1 MQSNNHSAAHDSFE
15 RSRLADLIA
24 LHQAIATLGQS
35 PDYKAVIE
43 QRSAL
48 YDSVRALHPTL
59 INAQEVSA
67 LNLLIGSMAETRKET
82 LSG

>member
-1 MQSNNHSAAHDSFE
+1 MQSNNNPAAPDSFE

-24 LHQAIATLGQS
+24 LYQAIAALGQA
-35 PDYKAVIE
+35 PDYMAVIE

-48 YDSVRALHPTL
+48 YDRVRALHPTL
-59 INAQEVSA
+59 ISDDEGSA

-82 LSG
+82 LGV